1 MVLMMMDSKKGR
13 ILSGLECVSE
23 IQKGEDFMRLEGKV
37 CIITGAASG
46 IGRAASLIFAKEGA
60 IVCACDLTK
69 EQLDKLVEDA
79 VNLPGKIDPYILNV
93 TKREEVFKVV
103 EQIVAKYGRI
113 DVLVNNA
120 GITRDALLV
129 KMTEE
134 EWDAVINVNLKG
146 VFNMTQ
152 AVAPHMMKAQKGS
165 IINTSSVVGIY
176 GNVGQTNYAAT
187 KGGVIAMTK
196 TWAKELARKGAQIRV
211 NAVAPGFI
219 KTPMTD
225 KVPEKII
232 EAVTIRTALA
242 RMGEPEEVAN
252 VYLFLASDESSF
264 VTGQVIG
271 VDGGLQL

>member
-1 MVLMMMDSKKGR
+1 
-13 ILSGLECVSE
+13 
-23 IQKGEDFMRLEGKV
+23 MRLEGKV

-46 IGRAASLIFAKEGA
+46 IGREASLLFAKEGA
-60 IVCACDLTK
+60 IVCACDLVK

-79 VNLPGKIDPYILNV
+79 NNLPGKIDPYLLNV
-93 TKREEVFKVV
+93 TKREDVFKVV
-103 EQIVAKYGRI
+103 EEIATKYGKI

-152 AVAPHMMKAQKGS
+152 AVAPYMIKAQKGS

-219 KTPMTD
+219 KTPMTE
-225 KVPEKII
+225 KVPDKII
-232 EAVTIRTALA
+232 EAVATRTPLA
-242 RMGEPEEVAN
+242 RMGEPVEVAN

>member
-1 MVLMMMDSKKGR
+1 
-13 ILSGLECVSE
+13 
-23 IQKGEDFMRLEGKV
+23 MRLKDKV

-46 IGRAASLIFAKEGA
+46 IGKAASVKFCSQGA
-60 IVCACDLTK
+60 VVIACDVSRDSL
-69 EQLDKLVEDA
+69 EQLREETHS
-79 VNLPGKIDPYILNV
+79 LPGKLIPKVLDV
-93 TKREEVFKVV
+93 TRRDDVFRVV
-103 EQIVAKYGRI
+103 QDVATEYGRI

-120 GITRDALLV
+120 GITRDALLL

-134 EWDAVINVNLKG
+134 QWDTVINVNLKG

-152 AVAPHMMKAQKGS
+152 AVAPYMVKAKKGS

-176 GNVGQTNYAAT
+176 GNIGQTNYAAT

-219 KTPMTD
+219 KTPMTENL
-225 KVPEKII
+225 PEKVI
-232 EAVTIRTALA
+232 EYVKSKTPLA
-242 RMGEPEEVAN
+242 RMGEAEEVAN
-252 VYLFLASDESSF
+252 VYLFLACDESSY

-271 VDGGLQL
+271 VDGGLQI

>member
-1 MVLMMMDSKKGR
+1 
-13 ILSGLECVSE
+13 
-23 IQKGEDFMRLEGKV
+23 MRLEGKV

-46 IGRAASLIFAKEGA
+46 IGKAASLLFAKEGA
-60 IVCACDLTK
+60 IVCACDVS
-69 EQLDKLVEDA
+69 EQALKKLVEDA
-79 VNLPGKIDPYILNV
+79 QGLAGTIDPYLLNV
-93 TKREEVFKVV
+93 TDREQVFKTV
-103 EQIVAKYGRI
+103 EQIANKYGKI

-134 EWDAVINVNLKG
+134 EWNAVISVNLTG

-152 AVAPHMMKAQKGS
+152 AVAPYMMKAQKGS
-165 IINTSSVVGIY
+165 IINTSSIVGIY
-176 GNVGQTNYAAT
+176 GNIGQTNYAAT
-187 KGGVIAMTK
+187 KAGVIAMTK

-219 KTPMTD
+219 RTPMTE

-232 EAVTIRTALA
+232 EAVVSRTPLA

-252 VYLFLASDESSF
+252 VYLFLASDESSYI
-264 VTGQVIG
+264 TGQVIG
-271 VDGGLQL
+271 VDGGLTI

>member
-1 MVLMMMDSKKGR
+1 
-13 ILSGLECVSE
+13 
-23 IQKGEDFMRLEGKV
+23 MRLDGKV

-46 IGRAASLIFAKEGA
+46 IGKAASLLFAKEGA
-60 IVCACDLTK
+60 IVCACDVS
-69 EQLDKLVEDA
+69 QQALDSLVQEA
-79 VNLPGKIDPYILNV
+79 AGLSGKIDTYVLDV
-93 TKREEVFKVV
+93 TKREQVFKVV
-103 EQIVAKYGRI
+103 DEIANKYGKI

-120 GITRDALLV
+120 GITRDALLL

-152 AVAPHMMKAQKGS
+152 AVAPHMVKAQKGS

-176 GNVGQTNYAAT
+176 GNIGQTNYAAT
-187 KGGVIAMTK
+187 KAGVIGMTK

-225 KVPEKII
+225 KVPEKLV
-232 EAVTIRTALA
+232 EAVVTRTPLA
-242 RMGEPEEVAN
+242 RMGTPEEVAN